1 MSEWQQPA
9 SDSATSEAAGA
20 PPATTSAEQR
30 AEVAVLITNALAAS
44 ASGSPSMFGAVTQP
58 QPFGFAPLPAITA
71 AGGFDARLHEP
82 MDGGDN
88 LSLLAS
94 LAAQQEQHE
103 QLLRNLSTTIG
114 PAALQPLPATF
125 SAAPSAN
132 PPAAPN
138 APLDSSLLIGTLLLI
153 QQQQQQQN
161 AQAEQAR
168 QLEQLL
174 GVTRQHQT
182 AAAAVQQP
190 AQSRNTIE
198 MLQELQVRSRLAS
211 IAGLSAPST
220 TQPQTTAMDTSE
232 PAAFRPTNPTVG
244 LNMAAVLS
252 QQLNLSPNSTTTA
265 ASILSSPLM
274 HRTSASF
281 SGPSGGSA
289 GTIITTTGDP
299 NALLQPMR
307 RGPGRPRRQTEHQPA
322 PGESGPSPH
331 RQRAA
336 TLTGSLGSTA
346 VAQQRSPR
354 SRAMEALDVAKIR
367 TEMNTLIGSVHTQ
380 GKEPGVCITI
390 PRTLDGRLQV
400 AGRKGFP
407 HVVYARVFR
416 WPDLHKN
423 EIKHNNLC
431 LAAFDMKCDSVCVN
445 PYHYQ
450 RVVGATG
457 VDLAPIL
464 TSNTHQSA
472 QQAGQ
477 PAAVHQHAGQK
488 RSITQEDLRQMML
501 TLGASDHQGTS
512 GMAAVPRVGALN
524 QSPTGVPPDP
534 TPNRLVLAA
543 AQHASHARGSLD
555 GPPAVKSAKVVGKE
569 ELAVGFPFQPT
580 AAADF
585 LRSLQREQH
594 QREHPTAA
602 GDNKPALSLLQPS
615 VLPHLALLK
624 SALDRHNAK
633 PQDNAMSL
641 ATAVVA
647 ASQAKAAALHPAFD
661 PTLAFGPPTSQQS
674 FLEVRRAAHNTV
686 EVLRERLGLDVNP
699 KDETPPAESL
709 SMIEFCKQYPLSA
722 AAFFEL
728 LSDLAGGTVKIDET
742 AVKNA
747 LAELDD
753 ATAAARELKLP
764 AVLGA
769 FASPKAAAEHKLM
782 GSPASSIS
790 SPRLPTVDTLRNVRL
805 MVQEMSAKDGGRRAP
820 HLAPIAELLE
830 YAERTT
836 VLKAMQRISALIY
849 TDADKYS
856 TPERPLFVPPPEES
870 PTDCSCSFKYF
881 EYGKQVGDV
890 FHTKQPVVS
899 VGRAMPRLEG
909 LQAEHFDLTA
919 RMPALEDAE
928 EKQELRSF
936 RHRIGQ
942 GFFIEC
948 NPDGEVYLKNLSRS
962 GRLYVEANYLDRET
976 AVMPHDRVHC
986 MYPLQVMKVFDVRQ
1000 AFDMMCFWVT
1010 HQSRASQSGFN
1021 FMEPQA
1027 FTSQLRSL
1035 CVVRLSFN
1043 VQWKTPGC
1051 PTFTRAPCTVE
1062 FYVNRSLRLLQELL
1076 NNPRKAHYYMRSG
1089 RLPAIPPPMSVDSD
1103 ESPDGKKPAAA
1114 RAAFPPSHK
1123 HLPTSPPTS
1132 KRLLFDPPLKATPP
1146 SLASMDTSALL
1157 KPIPMLLGKAGVD
1170 LPAVAS
1176 HAEIA

>member
-9 SDSATSEAAGA
+9 SDSTTSPAAGA

-30 AEVAVLITNALAAS
+30 AEVAALITNALAAS
-44 ASGSPSMFGAVTQP
+44 ASGAPAMFGAVTQP
-58 QPFGFAPLPAITA
+58 QPFGFAPRPAITA
-71 AGGFDARLHEP
+71 AGGFDARGHEP

-94 LAAQQEQHE
+94 LAAQQEQQE
-103 QLLRNLSTTIG
+103 QLLRNLSTTVG

-132 PPAAPN
+132 QPAAPN

-153 QQQQQQQN
+153 QQQQQN

-174 GVTRQHQT
+174 GVTRQQQT
-182 AAAAVQQP
+182 AAAVQQP
-190 AQSRNTIE
+190 QQSRNTIE

-220 TQPQTTAMDTSE
+220 TQAQTTAMDTSE

-322 PGESGPSPH
+322 AGESGPSPH

-354 SRAMEALDVAKIR
+354 SRAMEALDVAK
-367 TEMNTLIGSVHTQ
+367 
-380 GKEPGVCITI
+380 
-390 PRTLDGRLQV
+390 V

-464 TSNTHQSA
+464 SATTHQSA

-477 PAAVHQHAGQK
+477 PAAVHPHAGQK

-512 GMAAVPRVGALN
+512 GMAAVPRVGAVN

-569 ELAVGFPFQPT
+569 EPAAGFPFQPT

-624 SALDRHNAK
+624 SALDRHHAK
-633 PQDNAMSL
+633 PQDEAMSL

-647 ASQAKAAALHPAFD
+647 SSQAKAAALQPAFD

-674 FLEVRRAAHNTV
+674 FLEVRRATHNTV
-686 EVLRERLGLDVNP
+686 EVLKERLGLDVNP
-699 KDETPPAESL
+699 KDEAAPAEPL

-769 FASPKAAAEHKLM
+769 FASPKSGAEHKLM
-782 GSPASSIS
+782 GSPASSIA
-790 SPRLPTVDTLRNVRL
+790 SPRLPTVDTLRAVRL
-805 MVQEMSAKDGGRRAP
+805 MVQEMSAKEGGRRAP

-830 YAERTT
+830 FAERTT
-836 VLKAMQRISALIY
+836 VLKAMQRISTLIY

-919 RMPALEDAE
+919 RMPALDAAE

-1089 RLPAIPPPMSVDSD
+1089 RLPAIPPPMSLDSD

-1123 HLPTSPPTS
+1123 QLPTSPPTS
-1132 KRLLFDPPLKATPP
+1132 KGLLFDPPLKATPP

-1157 KPIPMLLGKAGVD
+1157 KPIPMLLGKAGVE
-1170 LPAVAS
+1170 LSAAAS